1 MTAWRR
7 KLHPSQWFKRRP
19 NSADQET
26 KMDAKMNQD
35 AKFVPR
41 KRWPQM
47 DSREKTTFVFKICV
61 MVCTGGFAFANVV
74 AP

>member
-1 MTAWRR
+1 M
-7 KLHPSQWFKRRP
+7 
-19 NSADQET
+19 NT
-26 KMDAKMNQD
+26 KMSQD

-47 DSREKTTFVFKICV
+47 DSTEKTSFVFKICV
-61 MVCTGGFAFANVV
+61 MVCTGGFVFANVI